1 MTIDVSKFWQSPAAM
16 IATSS
21 HKPCYIVYKN
31 SLSIGL
37 RENLLYYIF
46 YVTYQVLE
54 SEWED
59 FQQGNSW
66 YYVSNNSTLT
76 SWRETG
82 TCKML
87 LKASHGIRKEVHK

>member
-46 YVTYQVLE
+46 YLRYQVLV
-54 SEWED
+54 SEKISEK
-59 FQQGNSW
+59 
-66 YYVSNNSTLT
+66 VI
-76 SWRETG
+76 
-82 TCKML
+82 
-87 LKASHGIRKEVHK
+87 HGVMYPTTPLSIRKWKQEPAKCC